1 MGWSNFIIIP
11 SLNIAIEVS
20 RDLHDLED
28 YEEKAFDYLTS
39 EEFDKG
45 IDIENRKIKDLTVRD
60 LTTLFT
66 AYDNTNSLKGLDY
79 NKLLVVWLKSRGIDY
94 EIKSEYDIDKENLEK
109 EGYKIIW
116 R

>member
-20 RDLHDLED
+20 RDLHDLVD
-28 YEEKAFDYLTS
+28 YEDKAFDYLTS
-39 EEFDKG
+39 EEFDEE

-66 AYDNTNSLKGLDY
+66 AYDSTNSLKGLDY
-79 NKLLVVWLKSRGIDY
+79 NKLILIWLKSRGIGY
-94 EIKSEYDIDKENLEK
+94 EVKSEYEIDKEKLEQ

>member
-20 RDLHDLED
+20 RDLHDLAD
-28 YEEKAFDYLTS
+28 YEEKTFDYLTS
-39 EEFDKG
+39 EEFDEG
-45 IDIENRKIKDLTVRD
+45 IDIESRKIKDLMVHD

-66 AYDNTNSLKGLDY
+66 AYDSTNSLKGLDY
-79 NKLLVVWLKSRGIDY
+79 NKLLLVWLKSRGISY
-94 EIKSEYDIDKENLEK
+94 EIKSEFDIDKQKLEQ